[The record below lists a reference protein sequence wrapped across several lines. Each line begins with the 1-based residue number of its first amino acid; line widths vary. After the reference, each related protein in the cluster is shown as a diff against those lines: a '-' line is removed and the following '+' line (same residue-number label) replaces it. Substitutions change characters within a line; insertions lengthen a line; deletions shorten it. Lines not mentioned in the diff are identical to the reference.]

1 MGQINKT
8 QSVKPIQNK
17 EKEGEENDV
26 DFSMLND
33 IKNEPTWSSMIDEET
48 GMVYFFNR
56 ITKQRRE
63 SKPADYDGHYVI
75 GDKIKKD

>member
-1 MGQINKT
+1 MGQINQT

-33 IKNEPTWSSMIDEET
+33 IKNEPTWSSLIDKKR
-48 GMVYFFNR
+48 VWSIF
-56 ITKQRRE
+56 
-63 SKPADYDGHYVI
+63 SI
-75 GDKIKKD
+75 G